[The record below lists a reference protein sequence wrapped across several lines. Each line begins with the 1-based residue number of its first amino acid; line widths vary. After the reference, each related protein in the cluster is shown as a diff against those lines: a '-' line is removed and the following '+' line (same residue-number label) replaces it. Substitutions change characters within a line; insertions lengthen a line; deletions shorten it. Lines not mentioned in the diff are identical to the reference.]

1 MMEISPTDVLLGR
14 LGRKPVTAEA
24 AGARKKRMKVVKRR
38 LPQALID
45 HIIAYPYTMED
56 IPADRLAKRSK
67 FFREFYAES
76 KETADNIVAYQRGLI
91 DQYNTKGYAE
101 EDREVTDDEEET
113 VESKGSNHFYFK
125 KLQSKWLIICK
136 EPT

>member
-14 LGRKPVTAEA
+14 LGRKPVTAGA

-45 HIIAYPYTMED
+45 HIIAYPYTVED

-76 KETADNIVAYQRGLI
+76 KETADKIVAYQRGLI

-113 VESKGSNHFYFK
+113 VES
-125 KLQSKWLIICK
+125 
-136 EPT
+136 